1 MSAETATQISAS
13 RKPLDSELDVYGLT
27 HTGLVRS
34 ANQDHFL
41 ISSLRREIAV
51 HYTSLPATEAK
62 STSDRMA
69 FLAVVAD
76 GVGSSV
82 MGGEASRQAVEGI
95 LHYVSACS
103 KCFYRLEEGGLEDLH
118 AALADAAMRV
128 HGDIARERAEGPPD
142 ARGMAT
148 TLTLWLGVW
157 PYAYLLQVGDSR
169 CYIMRGG
176 VFSQISRDQTI
187 VQDLVDAGVLTR
199 TQALRSPL
207 SNVLSSAIGGEEAMP
222 VITRFEQSW
231 DQVGL
236 LCSDGLTKHVS
247 DEKIAERLRTM
258 TSAKQV
264 CEALLQD
271 ALDAGGSDNITIVV
285 GRLIPQDGVQPT

>member
-1 MSAETATQISAS
+1 MTAETATDIGAA

-27 HTGLVRS
+27 HRGHVRAS
-34 ANQDHFL
+34 NQDHFL
-41 ISSLRREIAV
+41 ISSLRREVVV
-51 HYTSLPATEAK
+51 HQTSLAPE
-62 STSDRMA
+62 DRPSVSERAA

-82 MGGEASRQAVEGI
+82 MGGEASRQAVQRI
-95 LHYVSACS
+95 LHYVTACS
-103 KCFYRLEEGGLEDLH
+103 SCFYRSDTDGDRELT

-128 HGDIARERAEGPPD
+128 HLEIAEERAGGNPD
-142 ARGMAT
+142 AEGMAS

-169 CYIMRGG
+169 CYIMRGDTLT
-176 VFSQISRDQTI
+176 QLSRDQTV

-199 TQALRSPL
+199 AQAVRSPL
-207 SNVLSSAIGGEEAMP
+207 AHVLSSAIGGEEAMP
-222 VITRFEQSW
+222 VVTRVAQSW
-231 DQVGL
+231 DTMGL

-247 DEKIAERLRTM
+247 DERIAERLRTIP
-258 TSAKQV
+258 SAKAC

-285 GRLIPQDGVQPT
+285 GRLHPAEGHPIT